1 MPRPSV
7 GIHPTERP
15 DQPLDWHDESFV
27 LEPGKGMVLLE
38 GQAKFLLTRV
48 YLDESPTGA
57 AEPVPEEYES
67 ASVATA

>member
-1 MPRPSV
+1 
-7 GIHPTERP
+7 
-15 DQPLDWHDESFV
+15 
-27 LEPGKGMVLLE
+27 MVLLE